1 MKRVKVGIIGMGF
14 VGPIHLEALRRLGF
28 VDVAIAESNYERA
41 KTAAIKYNISE
52 FYGDWN
58 DLLNDSGIEVVHIC
72 APNNLHYPIAKRA
85 IELGKHVICDKPLT
99 LNIKECQDLVRLTES
114 RGIINAV
121 TFNMLFYPLISQAK
135 IIVGKGE
142 IGKINYLQGYYFQ
155 DWLLYDTD
163 YNWRVEASAGGNS
176 RIIGD
181 LGVHCISMIQDIIQ
195 QKVTEVYADFNTFL
209 PTRKKPK
216 GEIRTYEKSKGDT
229 QYEDIKVDT
238 EDQATLLMKFDGGAK
253 GVFIGC
259 QCSAGRKTKIGWEIY
274 GSKKSLAW
282 NGEEPNTLWIGN
294 RSQSNQ
300 VLMKDFT
307 LLDKPAA
314 TFCDFVGGLQEGYA
328 ETWKNLMKTVYSAI
342 LKGKHIEN
350 KYPTFKDGLYIQKVV
365 DASFESSRSGKRIS
379 ISENSS

>member
-1 MKRVKVGIIGMGF
+1 MKRVKAGIIGMGF

-28 VDVAIAESNYERA
+28 VDIAIAESNYDRA
-41 KTAAIKYNISE
+41 KAAATKYGISE
-52 FYGDWN
+52 FYGNWN
-58 DLLNDSGIEVVHIC
+58 DLLNDSKIEVIHIC

-99 LNIKECQDLVRLTES
+99 LNIKECEDLVNLAES
-114 RGIINAV
+114 KGIINVV
-121 TFNMLFYPLISQAK
+121 TFNMLFYPLIIQAK
-135 IIVGKGE
+135 TIVGKGE

-195 QKVTEVYADFNTFL
+195 QKVSEVYADFNTFL
-209 PTRKKPK
+209 PTRKKPI
-216 GEIRTYEKSKGDT
+216 GEIKTYEKLKDDT
-229 QYEDIKVDT
+229 QYEDIKIDT

-259 QCSAGRKTKIGWEIY
+259 QCCAGRKTKIGWEIY

-294 RSQSNQ
+294 RFQDNQ

-307 LLDKPAA
+307 LLDDPAA
-314 TFCDFVGGLQEGYA
+314 SFCDFVGGLQEGYA

-342 LKGKHIEN
+342 LKGKHVEN
-350 KYPTFKDGLYIQKVV
+350 LYPTFKDGLYIQKIV
-365 DASFESSRSGKRIS
+365 DASVESSRSGKWIS
-379 ISENSS
+379 I